1 MALEP
6 LWSLNRRLEQR
17 RGLSRAGASLGR
29 RCGGGI
35 AGTGLEALGEGGQLS
50 SGNRRQQGCGS
61 VGRDGMGRLAMN
73 EKKKKKKWGGLKSTA
88 MEMKHRRLIKDS
100 LEEQRGLGSLSSLS
114 HTCWCSSGPIYY
126 RPRLHP
132 TTTTSEIFM
141 SASSVFYVLSARFQI
156 FLLSPSPGTQHLGA
170 LRRQKTTILQE
181 YCCQCLLVL
190 QTHKRLVCVVLLFP
204 FCMTTLYVKPES
216 HCLRE

>member
-1 MALEP
+1 
-6 LWSLNRRLEQR
+6 
-17 RGLSRAGASLGR
+17 
-29 RCGGGI
+29 
-35 AGTGLEALGEGGQLS
+35 
-50 SGNRRQQGCGS
+50 
-61 VGRDGMGRLAMN
+61 MN

-170 LRRQKTTILQE
+170 LRRQKTSRILLSVSPGSANSQ
-181 YCCQCLLVL
+181 
-190 QTHKRLVCVVLLFP
+190 KISLFCS
-204 FCMTTLYVKPES
+204 FISFL
-216 HCLRE
+216 HDDIIRETRIPLSTGVIGL

>member
-1 MALEP
+1 M
-6 LWSLNRRLEQR
+6 RRR
-17 RGLSRAGASLGR
+17 R
-29 RCGGGI
+29 
-35 AGTGLEALGEGGQLS
+35 
-50 SGNRRQQGCGS
+50 
-61 VGRDGMGRLAMN
+61 
-73 EKKKKKKWGGLKSTA
+73 KKKWGGLKSTA

-156 FLLSPSPGTQHLGA
+156 FLLSPSPERNIWVHSGA
-170 LRRQKTTILQE
+170 KRRRFFKNIVVSVSWFCKLTKDE
-181 YCCQCLLVL
+181 FVL
-190 QTHKRLVCVVLLFP
+190 FFYYL
-204 FCMTTLYVKPES
+204 S
-216 HCLRE
+216 A

>member
-1 MALEP
+1 MSNGIRATVALESQIRAEEGTQP
-6 LWSLNRRLEQR
+6 SGGFAREAMRRQDS
-17 RGLSRAGASLGR
+17 RGRDWRHSGRVDGSHQATGGSRDVGV
-29 RCGGGI
+29 
-35 AGTGLEALGEGGQLS
+35 LGE
-50 SGNRRQQGCGS
+50 
-61 VGRDGMGRLAMN
+61 MGRGLAMN
-73 EKKKKKKWGGLKSTA
+73 EKKKEKKWGGLKSTA

-190 QTHKRLVCVVLLFP
+190 QTQ
-204 FCMTTLYVKPES
+204 
-216 HCLRE
+216 